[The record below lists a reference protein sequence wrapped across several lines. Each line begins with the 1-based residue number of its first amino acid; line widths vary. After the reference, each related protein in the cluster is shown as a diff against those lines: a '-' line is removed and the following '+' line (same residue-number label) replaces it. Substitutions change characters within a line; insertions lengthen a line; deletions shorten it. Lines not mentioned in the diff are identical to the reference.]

1 MCQNFGH
8 SLVVRLCLCADAV
21 VKAVQLL
28 GAVFDK
34 AVIYKVAEIE
44 NKQEPVND
52 KERDKVRDKVNA
64 QPYKQQQTA
73 HHRDNKVDKSFV
85 LDKFYLNKV
94 LSFKSLPV
102 CAVVIKSGFHGLH
115 ISSYVASHS
124 GQSFQCLFILYHTL
138 N

>member
-28 GAVFDK
+28 GAVFDE

-44 NKQEPVND
+44 YEQETVND
-52 KERDKVRDKVNA
+52 KERDKVRDKENT
-64 QPYKQQQTA
+64 QPYKQKQTA
-73 HHRDNKVDKSFV
+73 HYRDDKVDKSFV
-85 LDKFYLNKV
+85 LDKFYLNEV
-94 LSFKSLPV
+94 FSFESLPV
-102 CAVVIKSGFHGLH
+102 CAVVIKGGFNGLH
-115 ISSYVASHS
+115 IRSYVASHS

>member
-8 SLVVRLCLCADAV
+8 SFVVRLCLCADAV
-21 VKAVQLL
+21 VKAIQLL
-28 GAVFDK
+28 SAVFDK

-44 NKQEPVND
+44 NKQETVND
-52 KERDKVRDKVNA
+52 KERDKVRDKENA
-64 QPYKQQQTA
+64 QPDKQQQTA

-85 LDKFYLNKV
+85 LDKSDLNKV

-102 CAVVIKSGFHGLH
+102 CAVVIKGGFNGLH